1 MKMTL
6 SVLLAALSLA
16 AHGLES
22 KDAMSDSGE
31 LVDVRRLVPGAWE
44 VLPADWFPA
53 TPRLR
58 GSLEGLSV
66 TVVAMTTPGATT
78 NVSARAYRRT
88 QLWYAITGG
97 TLGNA
102 TNHFPF
108 IKVRYLSADGMTEPV
123 VAFQDPAVYLGAYS
137 HGGATYQQTWRSDC
151 WIRSDAGSAYFT
163 ANVPEE
169 GDETYRGGFPLVGN
183 ADADYARGIAVLVS
197 QGGDDVQYVTV
208 DEHGTVTPSNV
219 LATAAMAA
227 EVEARLLLAEASA
240 AAQTNAYMQA
250 REAVN
255 EIARAITDRQVTI
268 YQDDYVYSFGEVVSV
283 STNCKCRIYRFDAKV
298 AQATVDGVQYERSDV
313 YFGFTE
319 DIGSLS
325 PVAWL
330 KSTLSAD
337 LDWDDALADDIV
349 PQTYSFERDGETYSH
364 CYLLRVYV
372 PKAWNAAFIKVFTAI
387 TAGTGDGS
395 RIDIVGGVAGGM
407 TGSVTMGGAEYDV
420 RGGLIMAPPGE
431 EP

>member
-1 MKMTL
+1 MKRL
-6 SVLLAALSLA
+6 FSVLLAAFALA
-16 AHGLES
+16 AHGIES

-53 TPRLR
+53 SPKLR

-66 TVVAMTTPGATT
+66 SVVSSATPGATT

-97 TLGNA
+97 TLDNA

-123 VAFQDPAVYLGAYS
+123 VAFQDPAVYLGAWTQ
-137 HGGATYQQTWRSDC
+137 GGTTYQQTWRSDC
-151 WIRSDAGSAYFT
+151 WVRSDAGSAYFT
-163 ANVPEE
+163 ANVPVE
-169 GDETYRGGFPLVGN
+169 GDETYKGGYPLSGN
-183 ADADYARGIAVLVS
+183 ADSDYARGIAVLVS

-208 DEHGTVTPSNV
+208 DEMGNVTPSNV

-227 EVEARLLLAEASA
+227 EVEAKVLLAEASA

-250 REAVN
+250 TEAVN
-255 EIARAITDRQVTI
+255 EIARALTDRQVTI

-283 STNCKCRIYRFDAKV
+283 STNCKCRVYRFDAKV
-298 AQATVDGVQYERSDV
+298 AESTVGGVQYERSDV

-330 KSTLSAD
+330 KSTLSTD
-337 LDWDDALADDIV
+337 LDWDEALVDEIQ
-349 PQTYSFERDGETYSH
+349 PQQYSFERDGESYSH

-372 PKAWNAAFIKVFTAI
+372 PKAWNAAFIKVFTEV
-387 TAGTGDGS
+387 TSGTGDGS
-395 RIDIVGGVAGGM
+395 HIDFIGGAAGGYN
-407 TGSVTMGGAEYDV
+407 GVVDFGGQTLQV
-420 RGGLIMAPPGE
+420 KGGFIMAPGVD
-431 EP
+431 